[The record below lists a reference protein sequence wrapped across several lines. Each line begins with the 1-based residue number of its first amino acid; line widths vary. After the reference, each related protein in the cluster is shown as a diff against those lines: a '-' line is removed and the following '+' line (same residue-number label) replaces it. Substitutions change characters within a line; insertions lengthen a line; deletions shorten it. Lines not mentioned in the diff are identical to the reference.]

1 MPITVAIQ
9 KPVVQLPPTA
19 MSMSPI
25 YLPADPGLIK
35 DADFVYFATGTKAE
49 GFFLI
54 GGTFVI
60 GDTITY
66 SINGVVRPAISVVNN
81 DDALAKIVADI
92 NANSVTE
99 LVTAAID
106 GNLVVI
112 TANTPGVAGN
122 AITLAISTTSVTGEA
137 VPSGATLVGGSALGL
152 PGRISPA
159 PANVTGGIVGVAQ
172 CSSEMTWQGNP
183 TVGKAYPDSVF
194 GQSNVG
200 TGLFSAM
207 PGQIPVLTLGPP
219 NVVVMNLTPST
230 GWLAGGTQ
238 QATYGTLV
246 GLAIDAA
253 TGYYIADPTAPNLVA
268 VIQDVD
274 NSVNN
279 ALVNNQY
286 ELDPTGILGIRV
298 YVAFLASAL
307 AIVQGV

>member
-1 MPITVAIQ
+1 MPITVAVQ

-35 DADFVYFATGTKAE
+35 DADFVYLSTGTKAE

-66 SINGVVRPAISVVNN
+66 SVNGVVRPAIAVVNN
-81 DDALAKIVADI
+81 EDALAKIVADI
-92 NANSVTE
+92 NANSVAE
-99 LVTAAID
+99 LVTASID
-106 GNLVVI
+106 GNLVI
-112 TANTPGVAGN
+112 IIANNPGVAGN
-122 AITLAISTTSVTGEA
+122 AITLAISTTSVTGEVA
-137 VPSGATLVGGSALGL
+137 PSGATLVGGSALGL
-152 PGRISPA
+152 PGRISSA
-159 PANVTGGIVGVAQ
+159 PANVAGGLVGVAQ

-230 GWLAGGTQ
+230 GWQAGGTQ
-238 QATYGTLV
+238 QATYGTLI

-253 TGYYIADPTAPNLVA
+253 TGYYIADPTATNIVA
-268 VIQDVD
+268 VIQNVD